1 MATNA
6 INTKCEK
13 CENKIPD
20 TSCSVTTNVFNTKIG
35 EVKNKVPDVS
45 GLVKETFITLKY

>member
-1 MATNA
+1 MASNA
-6 INTKCEK
+6 LNTKTEK
-13 CENKIPD
+13 FENKIPY
-20 TSCSVTTNVFNTKIG
+20 TSCSVTTNVFNTTIG